1 MRKTRLV
8 FIAAVIALLAVGGA
22 YAAWTSRVTISA
34 NASAG
39 EMDVEI
45 SSVVTGEVSEY
56 VEFGTDSISVSED
69 RKSATISI
77 RNLYPGAEAN
87 ATIVVTNIGTIPV
100 MLSNASQLRE
110 LAVNTETNDD
120 LLASVA
126 DMLVVQYTARADTRT
141 GLVKASDASAE
152 TTETLFQNTGMI
164 IEAGKTIEFDLHI
177 TLDNEAPEEAENALF
192 RFQFI
197 PMFVQSNL
205 DASGGES
212 ANDAPA
218 AEASAAPSPAT
229 EETDGSNESAPAVG
243 TGTAM
248 DGLTMQKNGML
259 GAWNGSEEYSGGSKD
274 IRIPSTIDEIN
285 ITNIGQN
292 TFRDKGLEN
301 VTFPQDSRI
310 ERIHARAF
318 QNNDLTEI
326 VLPDSLNRIDTRAFY
341 DNPIS
346 SVTIPD
352 NVTTIE
358 NNAFNK
364 LTKITVGGNLT
375 DLKYGAINGNNAFR
389 DAYNAV
395 DGGSGTY
402 VWDGKI
408 WKKS

>member
-1 MRKTRLV
+1 MKKTRLII
-8 FIAAVIALLAVGGA
+8 IAAVIALLAMGGA

-45 SSVVTGEVSEY
+45 SSVTVGAVSEY
-56 VEFGTDSISVSED
+56 VEFATDSISVSED
-69 RKSATISI
+69 KKSATVSI

-110 LAVNTETNDD
+110 LAVNTQTNDD
-120 LLASVA
+120 LSASVA
-126 DMLVVQYTARADTRT
+126 DMLVVQYTARADTKT
-141 GLVKASDASAE
+141 GQLKASDASAE
-152 TTETLFQNTGMI
+152 STEALFLNTGMI
-164 IEAGKTIEFDLHI
+164 IEAGKSIEFDLHI
-177 TLDNEAPEEAENALF
+177 TLDKEAPEEAENALF

-197 PMFVQSNL
+197 PMFVQPNL
-205 DASGGES
+205 ESSGGES
-212 ANDAPA
+212 VNNAPAVEVFATPAPA
-218 AEASAAPSPAT
+218 AEATNSP
-229 EETDGSNESAPAVG
+229 NESAPEVG
-243 TGTAM
+243 TDTSM

-274 IRIPSTIDEIN
+274 IAIPSTINEIN

-292 TFRDKGLEN
+292 TFRDKGLES
-301 VTFPQDSRI
+301 VTFSEDSRI

-318 QNNDLTEI
+318 QNNNLTEI

-364 LTKITVGGNLT
+364 LTKITVGSNLN
-375 DLKYGAINGNNAFR
+375 DLKNGAINGNNAFR
-389 DAYNAV
+389 DAYTAAN
-395 DGGSGTY
+395 GGSGTY

>member
-1 MRKTRLV
+1 MRKTRLI
-8 FIAAVIALLAVGGA
+8 FIVAIIALLAVGGA
-22 YAAWTSRVTISA
+22 YASWTSRVTISA

-45 SSVVTGEVSEY
+45 SSVAIGQVSEY

-69 RKSATISI
+69 KKSATVSI
-77 RNLYPGAEAN
+77 RNLYPGAEAS

-110 LAVNTETNDD
+110 LAVNTETNND
-120 LLASVA
+120 LSASVA
-126 DMLVVQYTARADTRT
+126 DMLVVQYTARADTKD
-141 GLVKASDASAE
+141 GQVKASDASAE
-152 TTETLFQNTGMI
+152 TTETLFLNTGMI

-177 TLDNEAPEEAENALF
+177 TLDKEAPEEAENALF

-205 DASGGES
+205 EASGGES
-212 ANDAPA
+212 SGETSTGGTPA
-218 AEASAAPSPAT
+218 ASAPEA
-229 EETDGSNESAPAVG
+229 EETDDQDEPASEDKSSFS
-243 TGTAM
+243 M
-248 DGLTMQKNGML
+248 EGLTAQKNGML

-274 IRIPSTIDEIN
+274 IVIPSTIDEIN

-292 TFRDKGLEN
+292 TFRDKGLESVAFSEN
-301 VTFPQDSRI
+301 SQI

-318 QNNDLTEI
+318 QSNDLTKI

-346 SVTIPD
+346 SVTIPEG
-352 NVTTIE
+352 VTTIE

-364 LTKITVGGNLT
+364 LTKITVGSNLT
-375 DLKYGAINGNNAFR
+375 DLKSGAINGNNAFR
-389 DAYNAV
+389 DAYNAAN
-395 DGGSGTY
+395 GGSGTY
-402 VWDGKI
+402 VWDGEI

>member
-1 MRKTRLV
+1 MKKTRLII
-8 FIAAVIALLAVGGA
+8 IATVIALLAVGGA

-45 SSVVTGEVSEY
+45 SSIAIGAVSEY
-56 VEFGTDSISVSED
+56 VEFATDSISVSED
-69 RKSATISI
+69 RKSATVSI

-120 LLASVA
+120 LSASVA
-126 DMLVVQYTARADTRT
+126 NMLVVQYTARADTKT
-141 GLVKASDASAE
+141 GQVKASDASAE
-152 TTETLFQNTGMI
+152 STEALFLNTGMI

-177 TLDNEAPEEAENALF
+177 TLDKEAPEEAENALF

-197 PMFVQSNL
+197 PMFVQPNL
-205 DASGGES
+205 ESSGGES
-212 ANDAPA
+212 VNNAPAVEVFATPAPA
-218 AEASAAPSPAT
+218 AEATNSP
-229 EETDGSNESAPAVG
+229 NESAPEVG
-243 TGTAM
+243 TDTSM

-274 IRIPSTIDEIN
+274 IAIPSTINEIN

-292 TFRDKGLEN
+292 TFRDKGLES
-301 VTFPQDSRI
+301 VTFPEDSRI

-352 NVTTIE
+352 GVTTIE

-364 LTKITVGGNLT
+364 LTKITVGNNLT
-375 DLKYGAINGNNAFR
+375 DLKNGAINGNNAFR
-389 DAYNAV
+389 DAYTAAN
-395 DGGSGTY
+395 GGSGTY
-402 VWDGKI
+402 VWDGKT

>member
-1 MRKTRLV
+1 MKKTRLI
-8 FIAAVIALLAVGGA
+8 FIVTVIALLAVGGA
-22 YAAWTSRVTISA
+22 YAAWTSRITISA

-45 SSVVTGEVSEY
+45 SSVTVGAVSEY
-56 VEFGTDSISVSED
+56 VEFETDSISVSED
-69 RKSATISI
+69 RKSATVSI

-110 LAVNTETNDD
+110 LAVNTKTNDD
-120 LLASVA
+120 LSASVA
-126 DMLVVQYTARADTRT
+126 NMLVVQYTARADTKT
-141 GLVKASDASAE
+141 GQVMASDASAE
-152 TTETLFQNTGMI
+152 STETLFLNTGMI

-177 TLDNEAPEEAENALF
+177 TLDKEAPEEAENALF

-205 DASGGES
+205 ESSGGES
-212 ANDAPA
+212 VNNAPA
-218 AEASAAPSPAT
+218 VEVSATPAT
-229 EETDGSNESAPAVG
+229 AAEETNSPNESGPAVG

-274 IRIPSTIDEIN
+274 IAIPSTINEIN

-292 TFRDKGLEN
+292 TFRDKGLES
-301 VTFPQDSRI
+301 VTFPEDSRI

-346 SVTIPD
+346 TVTIPD
-352 NVTTIE
+352 GVTTIE

-364 LTKITVGGNLT
+364 LTKITVGSNLT
-375 DLKYGAINGNNAFR
+375 DLKSGAINGNNAFR
-389 DAYNAV
+389 DAYTAAN
-395 DGGSGTY
+395 GGSGTY
-402 VWDGKI
+402 VWDGKT